1 MPGAT
6 AAPPDPPGRP
16 PVLPV
21 LPVPPLPATFVHT
34 ATRTLRDAL
43 GVSPQGMPRPV
54 AGEYLVLCVDAMVEG
69 VHFFPQVAPGDLGY
83 KCLAVNLSD
92 LAAMGARPLAA
103 TVQLSRPTDDP
114 DWLVEFTRGFH
125 ALASAWGMVVT
136 EAEVVEGPL
145 AVTVEVMG
153 GVAPQGA
160 LRRDGARP
168 GDLIHVTGTLGDAAL
183 AVAVLE
189 GRTTLPPGHMAPLE
203 RRLHRPEPRLEVS
216 HVLAGVASAA
226 IDLSDGLAG
235 DLGHILDASGVGATV
250 DITTLPLS
258 SQLRALAGDEALPY
272 AVGGGDDYELC
283 FTVPPARRDTVE
295 RLGLDCGVV
304 IACIGTIDETPGLR
318 LVPADKVAALPA
330 TAYRHF
336 A

>member
-1 MPGAT
+1 MS
-6 AAPPDPPGRP
+6 
-16 PVLPV
+16 
-21 LPVPPLPATFVHT
+21 PLPGTSVHA

-43 GVSPQGMPRPV
+43 GASPQAMAQPA

-69 VHFFPQVAPGDLGY
+69 VHFFPLLAPGDLGY

-114 DWLVEFTRGFH
+114 GWLIEFTRGFH
-125 ALASAWGMVVT
+125 ALATAWGMVVT
-136 EAEVVEGPL
+136 DAEVVEGPL

-153 GVAPQGA
+153 AVTPHGA

-183 AVAVLE
+183 ALAVLE
-189 GRTTLPPGHMAPLE
+189 GRTNLPPGHVAPLE
-203 RRLHRPEPRLEVS
+203 RRLHRPEPRLEVG
-216 HVLAGVASAA
+216 HCLAGVASAA
-226 IDLSDGLAG
+226 IDLSDGLVG

-250 DITTLPLS
+250 DITALPLS

-283 FTVPPARRDTVE
+283 FTVPPARRDAVE
-295 RLGLDCGVV
+295 RLGLDCGVA
-304 IACIGTIDETPGLR
+304 IACIGTIDEATGLR
-318 LVPADKVAALPA
+318 LMPADKVAALST

>member
-1 MPGAT
+1 M
-6 AAPPDPPGRP
+6 
-16 PVLPV
+16 
-21 LPVPPLPATFVHT
+21 PPLSGSAVHT
-34 ATRTLRDAL
+34 ATHTLGDAL
-43 GVSPQGMPRPV
+43 GASPEAMPQPA

-69 VHFFPQVAPGDLGY
+69 VHFFPDMAPRDLGY

-103 TVQLSRPTDDP
+103 TVQLSRPADDP
-114 DWLVEFTRGFH
+114 DWLIEFTRGFH
-125 ALASAWGMVVT
+125 ALATAWGMVVT
-136 EAEVVEGPL
+136 GAEVVEGPL

-153 GVAPQGA
+153 SVAPHGA

-168 GDLIHVTGTLGDAAL
+168 GDLVHVTGTLGDAAL

-203 RRLHRPEPRLEVS
+203 RRLHRPEARLEVG
-216 HVLAGVASAA
+216 HALAGVASAA
-226 IDLSDGLAG
+226 IDLSDGLVG

-250 DITTLPLS
+250 DITALPLS
-258 SQLRALAGDEALPY
+258 SQLRALAGDAALPY

-283 FTVPPARRDTVE
+283 FTVPPARRDAVE
-295 RLGLDCGVV
+295 RLGLDCGVA
-304 IACIGTIDETPGLR
+304 IACIGTIDAAPGLR
-318 LVPADKVAALPA
+318 LVPVDKVAALPA
-330 TAYRHF
+330 TAYSHF